1 MKKYI
6 ITYLKSADGFN
17 LLSLHLKNTTMKTI
31 IKTTLAAILLLATSQ
46 LFAQREKEIQNSEVQ
61 GIYLNAATFRSG
73 KLTRPTDKQH
83 AGDKIRLKQFFI
95 SPEIITIEQGK
106 KTVFYKDSIFAIQ
119 LTNGENYRFI
129 NRDPYLIADTSS
141 LYIYTRKTVKATSK
155 QVGPRS
161 TFIAVPVT
169 YYYFSFGNHKTI
181 YSLTLANLRKY
192 VLTDSAIHMAVCDKF
207 TSDEMLQKINKKT
220 GRFELNETILSKL
233 NK

>member
-1 MKKYI
+1 
-6 ITYLKSADGFN
+6 
-17 LLSLHLKNTTMKTI
+17 MKTT
-31 IKTTLAAILLLATSQ
+31 IKTTLAVILLLATSQ
-46 LFAQREKEIQNSEVQ
+46 LFAQREKEIQNSEVE
-61 GIYLNAATFRSG
+61 GIYLNADNFKSG
-73 KLTRPTDKQH
+73 KLTPLTDKQH

-129 NRDPYLIADTSS
+129 KRTPYLIADTSS
-141 LYIYTRKTVKATSK
+141 LYIYTRKTVKATNRQAGSHNIS
-155 QVGPRS
+155 V
-161 TFIAVPVT
+161 AVPVT

-192 VLTDSAIHMAVCDKF
+192 VLIDSTIHMAVCNKF
-207 TSDEMLQKINKKT
+207 TTDEMLQKINKNT
-220 GRFELNETILSKL
+220 GHFELNETILSKL